1 MLGGATLDCRE
12 EGSVAAFRQ
21 GHSNIDAN
29 PGVWDGLCGGGR
41 KCWCQAEG
49 QVVWTD
55 LTTCRDVT
63 FLLKLNFGA
72 FGKNPC
78 RFEDTLKRGLN
89 VVTDE
94 MAHESLGDASTVKDV

>member
-1 MLGGATLDCRE
+1 MSGGW
-12 EGSVAAFRQ
+12 GVAFRR

-41 KCWCQAEG
+41 KCRCRVEE

-55 LTTCRDVT
+55 LTTCGDDT
-63 FLLKLNFGA
+63 FWFKLNFRA
-72 FGKNPC
+72 FGKNPR
-78 RFEDTLKRGLN
+78 RFEDTLERGRN

-94 MAHESLGDASTVKDV
+94 MVHRSLGDASTVGDM